1 MEFSMPVPS
10 LRGVLD
16 LHVHCAPDVKVR
28 NVTDT
33 SMAQR
38 CLDAGMRGFLIK
50 SHDWS
55 THDRAYIANI
65 EVPGCEIFG
74 SLCMNLSHGDRVN
87 PFAVSQALK
96 TWGKC
101 CRCVWLP
108 TRESAYDMKR
118 TNSGRPGIPVVDEYG
133 HVLPEVIRTMELCA
147 EADIVLASGHSS
159 NEETV
164 ALAKAANTIGL
175 KKFVVTHAT
184 SDPWTITPDNLKTCF
199 EFGAYV
205 EHSYVALIWGPGT
218 PFPDFTPCPVE
229 TLLNYINICPERTF
243 LTSDLGTAELPF
255 PDQAMLS
262 FMQLLEKH
270 GLSQACIDTMT
281 KHIPAKLMNV

>member
-1 MEFSMPVPS
+1 MPVPS
-10 LRGVLD
+10 LHGVLD
-16 LHVHCAPDVKVR
+16 LHVHCDPDVKAR
-28 NVTDT
+28 NVTDI

-38 CLDAGMRGFLIK
+38 CLDSGMRGFLIK

-55 THDRAYIANI
+55 THDRAYIASL
-65 EVPGCEIFG
+65 EVPGCEVFG

-96 TWGKC
+96 TLGNR

-133 HVLPEVIRTMELCA
+133 HVLPEVLRTMELCA

-164 ALAKAANTIGL
+164 ALAKAANTVGL

-184 SDPWTITPDNLKTCF
+184 SDPWTITPDNLKRCF

-218 PFPDFTPCPVE
+218 PFPDFAPCPVE
-229 TLLNYINICPERTF
+229 TLLNDISICPERTF
-243 LTSDLGTAELPF
+243 LTSDLGTAGLSF

-262 FMQLLEKH
+262 FMQLLEQH

-281 KHIPAKLMNV
+281 KNIPAKLMNV

>member
-1 MEFSMPVPS
+1 MPDQS

-16 LHVHCAPDVKVR
+16 LHVHCDPDVKAR
-28 NVTDT
+28 NVTDI

-38 CLDAGMRGFLIK
+38 CLESGMRGFLIK

-55 THDRAYIANI
+55 THDRAYIASLV
-65 EVPGCEIFG
+65 VPGCEVFG
-74 SLCMNLSHGDRVN
+74 SLCMNLSHGDKVN

-96 TWGKC
+96 TTGNAL
-101 CRCVWLP
+101 RCVWLP

-118 TNSGRPGIPVVDEYG
+118 NKTGRPGIPVVDEHG
-133 HVLPEVIRTMELCA
+133 HALPEVIRTMELCA

-159 NEETV
+159 NDETV
-164 ALAKAANTIGL
+164 ELARAAKIVGL

-184 SDPWTITPDNLKTCF
+184 SDPWTISPDNIKRCF
-199 EFGAYV
+199 ELGAYV

-218 PFPDFTPCPVE
+218 PFPDFAPCPVQ
-229 TLLNYINICPERTF
+229 TLLEYVNICPERTF
-243 LTSDLGTAELPF
+243 LTSDLGTAGLPF

-262 FMQLLEKH
+262 FMRLLSERGVSQKH
-270 GLSQACIDTMT
+270 IDAMT
-281 KHIPAKLMNV
+281 KDIPAMLMNV